1 MVMAALEFVG
11 EIPFRHVFLTGIVRD
26 GKGRKMSKSLG
37 NSPDP
42 LDIIDKYG
50 TDAFRFTLSMLSPP
64 GKDVLFDE
72 DKVEI
77 GRNFVNKM
85 WQASRMTMAALE
97 GNSGVALFEER
108 PQGEDNSGSSHPF
121 VSAWFAAHGSSLV
134 FEPDLT
140 WEDRWILSALSHC
153 AKDVDSSLNSWR
165 LNEATIRMYEFI
177 WHEFCDWYLELAKNR
192 LYGDGDKRTVLCLLL
207 YVLGESLKLIH
218 PLMPY
223 VTEEIWDILP
233 MTRGLLLE
241 NDYPVENPALVNTT
255 ADELMEVFQAI
266 VTSTRNIRAQYHV
279 EPGARIPL
287 RIKTPAEGAGL
298 IEETVDG
305 IRHLVKADQVE
316 IGPDVLKEK
325 GSASTPIGRYE
336 IVVPLAGVVDL
347 DAETRRLETERA
359 KIEQELER
367 VGKKLGNEKFITRA
381 KPEVVQKERDKKEKM
396 ESELEKLLESL
407 SIIRT
412 D

>member
-1 MVMAALEFVG
+1 
-11 EIPFRHVFLTGIVRD
+11 
-26 GKGRKMSKSLG
+26 MSKSLG

-42 LDIIDKYG
+42 LDIIDRYG

-72 DKVEI
+72 EKVEI
-77 GRNFVNKM
+77 GRNFVNKI

-97 GNSGVALFEER
+97 SNRGLDLFEER
-108 PQGEDNSGSSHPF
+108 PPREENSGSGHPF
-121 VSAWFAAHGSSLV
+121 ATAWHAAHGSRLV
-134 FEPDLT
+134 FEPELI
-140 WEDRWILSALSHC
+140 WEDRWILSALSRC
-153 AKDVDSSLNSWR
+153 GADVETSLDSWR
-165 LNEATIRMYEFI
+165 LNEGTIRMYEFF
-177 WHEFCDWYLELAKNR
+177 WHEFCDWYLELAKVR
-192 LYGDGDKRTVLCLLL
+192 LYGDGDKRTVLSVLL

-233 MTRGLLLE
+233 MTRGLVLE
-241 NDYPVENPALVNTT
+241 NDYPVENPAL
-255 ADELMEVFQAI
+255 ADAAADDLMEVFQAI

-279 EPGARIPL
+279 EPGARISL
-287 RIKTPAEGAGL
+287 RIKTPADGAGV
-298 IEETVDG
+298 IEETLDG
-305 IRHLVKADQVE
+305 IRQLAKADRVE
-316 IGPDVLKEK
+316 IGPDVSKEK

-336 IVVPLAGVVDL
+336 VVVPLAGIVDL
-347 DAETRRLETERA
+347 DAETSRLETERA
-359 KIEQELER
+359 KIEKELER

-381 KPEVVQKERDKKEKM
+381 KPEVVQKERDKKVKL

>member
-1 MVMAALEFVG
+1 
-11 EIPFRHVFLTGIVRD
+11 
-26 GKGRKMSKSLG
+26 
-37 NSPDP
+37 
-42 LDIIDKYG
+42 
-50 TDAFRFTLSMLSPP
+50 
-64 GKDVLFDE
+64 VLFDE
-72 DKVEI
+72 EKVEI
-77 GRNFVNKM
+77 GRNFVNKI

-97 GNSGVALFEER
+97 SDSGVDLFEER
-108 PQGEDNSGSSHPF
+108 PPEEENSGSGHPF
-121 VSAWFAAHGSSLV
+121 AEAWFAAHGSRLV
-134 FEPDLT
+134 FEPELT
-140 WEDRWILSALSHC
+140 WEDRWILSALSRSVV
-153 AKDVDSSLNSWR
+153 DVDSSLDSWR

-177 WHEFCDWYLELAKNR
+177 WHEFCDWYLELAKIR
-192 LYGDGDKRTVLCLLL
+192 LYGEGDRRTVLSVLL

-233 MTRGLLLE
+233 MTRGLVLE
-241 NDYPVENPALVNTT
+241 NDYPVENPALVDES
-255 ADELMEVFQAI
+255 ADSLMEVFQAV

-279 EPGARIPL
+279 EPGVRIAL
-287 RIKTPAEGAGL
+287 RIKTPADGDGG
-298 IEETVDG
+298 IEDTLEG
-305 IRHLVKADQVE
+305 IRQLAKADQVE

-336 IVVPLAGVVDL
+336 VVVPLAGIVDL

-367 VGKKLGNEKFITRA
+367 VGNKLGNEKFITRA
-381 KPEVVQKERDKKEKM
+381 KPEVVQKERDKKEKL

-407 SIIRT
+407 LIIRT